1 MSRVAPKATSLL
13 KTSTLSRSGLKSTA
27 FALRPA
33 RLKVPSTSAAAPI
46 LSSGKRYASTET
58 KGPSASSQNT
68 SSPDAGAGPGAGDP
82 ASSEQAKVQE
92 GRNGLKIS
100 WIFGGLAG
108 LGALVTIYGLLE
120 FYSTLTTWPK
130 AIRKP
135 LRAALKAK
143 LNGDYMR
150 SEKYFREAIDV
161 TLELGPDALETD
173 ALLKITGIYVEL
185 ANVLELM
192 GQRVTA
198 FHDLQKALA
207 MYGADP
213 IERVQPGS
221 SVVTSEWA
229 NSGSS
234 SGSGTGYR
242 VAENDRIRVIGLH
255 QKLGQLALEISSSA
269 KAPKYDGSA
278 ADGNGVIPSAKKIED
293 WNAAAEYYLSSAL
306 TAMLKLG
313 LSTPQP
319 DRSSGRSGDIAGLTT
334 PNQKQVVLGRD
345 VNLPDGELS
354 EDADQ
359 GGRVDKRGLGMTME
373 SLSEVYARKG
383 QYDLSA
389 QLLLQA
395 VSLLLPPGSQ
405 DQPPVRD
412 RCQAAMLMTTISSH
426 ALRAR
431 TQSPLPS
438 SSSSHT
444 KPSSPKEQAIK
455 ISKSW
460 SLRSLQ
466 LSEQALRD
474 TEGEGY
480 KDSPLEAA
488 VAVCQRARAV
498 GLHNLGMLA
507 EMEGD
512 LPGALNLF
520 NKALTASRETGFKEG
535 KREAAAAIRRVQSLV
550 GGGAGPSS

>member
-1 MSRVAPKATSLL
+1 MSRIAPRAASLL
-13 KTSTLSRSGLKSTA
+13 RLSTLARSGLRSVPTSI
-27 FALRPA
+27 ALHPLHLETTSRPVPNIAA
-33 RLKVPSTSAAAPI
+33 R
-46 LSSGKRYASTET
+46 RYATNEA
-58 KGPSASSQNT
+58 KGTHENAHPQTPGAEEGSS
-68 SSPDAGAGPGAGDP
+68 SSDQATAGA
-82 ASSEQAKVQE
+82 KE

-130 AIRKP
+130 VIRKP

-185 ANVLELM
+185 ASILELM

-198 FHDLQKALA
+198 FHELQKALS
-207 MYGADP
+207 MYGVEP
-213 IERVQPGS
+213 IIRVQPGS
-221 SVVTSEWA
+221 SVAGEWA
-229 NSGSS
+229 GRE
-234 SGSGTGYR
+234 YQ
-242 VAENDRIRVIGLH
+242 VVDNDRIRVIGLH
-255 QKLGQLALEISSSA
+255 QKLGQLALEVSSSA
-269 KAPKYDGSA
+269 KAPKFDSSSSS
-278 ADGNGVIPSAKKIED
+278 GVIPATSKIDD
-293 WNAAAEYYLSSAL
+293 WNSAAEYYLSSAL

-313 LSTPQP
+313 LS
-319 DRSSGRSGDIAGLTT
+319 SGKPAGTST
-334 PNQKQVVLGRD
+334 ETQNQIVLGRD
-345 VNLPDGELS
+345 VNLPEGEQS

-405 DQPPVRD
+405 EQPPLRD

-431 TQSPLPS
+431 TQSPLPTS
-438 SSSSHT
+438 SPIST
-444 KPSSPKEQAIK
+444 TPSSQKEQAIK

-466 LSEQALRD
+466 LSEQALKD
-474 TEGEGY
+474 SEGEGY
-480 KDSPLEAA
+480 KDSPFEAA

-507 EMEGD
+507 EMDGD
-512 LPGALNLF
+512 LSAALNLF

-535 KREAAAAIRRVQSLV
+535 KREAAAAIRRVQSL
-550 GGGAGPSS
+550 GGAGP